1 MLLRRA
7 VLLGLSL
14 LAFAHVARAFAVTRL
29 SAWLAPTRVSL
40 LCARATARLRLRG
53 VTRALSLRAAAELT
67 PDMSDV
73 LKRYG
78 VPAADHAA
86 LVAELAPLLVGQK
99 ASAAR
104 VETLDVTLQ
113 RGPEGGL
120 SLRVPMCLAPSCT
133 TFFCLSQTLALSLL
147 SHCVSVSLSCFSL
160 PVFLSPPLSLTHS
173 TTLSLPH
180 CLAISV
186 YFFLSPFHLS
196 PLFLSLP
203 PSNSLSLS
211 FSFSLSLSPSPLA
224 PSLPPSVPLPLSLR
238 AGHRRGQEQH
248 HPGQQRAEGAA
259 GGRQGRRDRR
269 RAPREQVRG
278 AGALLESPLYSG
290 LKQINN
296 KNKIKFVSQALF

>member
-53 VTRALSLRAAAELT
+53 VTRALSLRAAADLT

-78 VPAADHAA
+78 VPAADHAS

-133 TFFCLSQTLALSLL
+133 TYFCLSQTLALSLL

-160 PVFLSPPLSLTHS
+160 PVFPLPSLTPPPCLCLTVSLSLCIYFFLHSIFPLSFSPSLPP
-173 TTLSLPH
+173 TLSL
-180 CLAISV
+180 S
-186 YFFLSPFHLS
+186 LS
-196 PLFLSLP
+196 LFLSLSLSVSSRPFP
-203 PSNSLSLS
+203 PSLRPSPS
-211 FSFSLSLSPSPLA
+211 FS
-224 PSLPPSVPLPLSLR
+224 
-238 AGHRRGQEQH
+238 
-248 HPGQQRAEGAA
+248 
-259 GGRQGRRDRR
+259 QGW
-269 RAPREQVRG
+269 A
-278 AGALLESPLYSG
+278 
-290 LKQINN
+290 
-296 KNKIKFVSQALF
+296 